1 MMLSQER
8 EKEREQR
15 DEEMVSVCHSFAV
28 PSSCTCH
35 SVLVQTL
42 LQRMREAEM
51 FKEWE
56 DQEDKVRAS

>member
-1 MMLSQER
+1 MVPLQER

-15 DEEMVSVCHSFAV
+15 EEEMVRDLNLFFV
-28 PSSCTCH
+28 PSSRH
-35 SVLVQTL
+35 SLSSVQTL

-56 DQEDKVRAS
+56 DQEDKVWRAH